1 MYQGLKHVAGARAL
15 ATTEFDA
22 RLAGVRDAHARLGAC
37 RSALYAARDVRD
49 VHAVLVSAH
58 TELKRAYV
66 QVSAVIAC
74 PMPVHEA
81 GEEFRAYVNAN
92 RRRRKFVREAA
103 SWFLKRVDAMLGI
116 MPIFDECLRFY
127 RAQVAEEFREGRER
141 GNRPLWVS
149 PDGWESNLAGENEE
163 RPHL

>member
-1 MYQGLKHVAGARAL
+1 MYQGLKHVARARAL

-22 RLAGVRDAHARLGAC
+22 RLAHAITAHARLGAC
-37 RSALYAARDVRD
+37 RSALCAARDARD
-49 VHAVLVSAH
+49 VHAALVSAH
-58 TELKRAYV
+58 AELKQAYA

-74 PMPVHEA
+74 PMPAREA

-103 SWFLKRVDAMLGI
+103 SWFLKRVGTMLGT
-116 MPIFDECLRFY
+116 MPIFDECLHFY
-127 RAQVAEEFREGRER
+127 IAQVSEEFMEGRER